1 MKTLVKILLALAV
14 IGLGWA
20 VYNSIQVPV
29 NFDKTK
35 TARERAVIKEL
46 MDIRAAQIAY
56 KQEHNVHAANFE
68 ELRSWLET
76 GKVTTI
82 FRVMELTEQQLEDG
96 MTEAKANAIVRKA
109 MATGNW
115 AEAEAAG
122 LSSIVDG
129 KRVSFVR
136 DTVPELAKTAVF
148 RDRPDFDVQKLGI
161 VPFSNAAVFAMDT
174 ASVMTSSGFDIKV
187 FEASTTY
194 DVYLGDLNKT
204 ELRNL
209 TDKQVQIG
217 KFPGLKVGSLT
228 EINNY
233 AGNWE

>member
-35 TARERAVIKEL
+35 TARERAVVAQLI
-46 MDIRAAQIAY
+46 DIRAAQVAY
-56 KQEHNVHAANFE
+56 KQEHNKHAANFE
-68 ELRSWLET
+68 ELRNWLET
-76 GKVTTI
+76 GEVTTI
-82 FRVMELTEQQLEDG
+82 YRVMELTEKQLEEG

-109 MATGNW
+109 AASGNW

-122 LSSIVDG
+122 LSSIVNG
-129 KRVSFVR
+129 ERVSFVR
-136 DTVPELAKTAVF
+136 DTVTELAKAAIF
-148 RDRPDFDVQKLGI
+148 KDRPDFKVENLGI
-161 VPFSNAAVFAMDT
+161 VPFSNGATFAMDT
-174 ASVMTSSGFDIKV
+174 ASVMTSSGFNIKV

-194 DVYLGDLNKT
+194 DVYLKDLNSG

-209 TDKQVQIG
+209 TDKQIQIG